1 METEPIDL
9 RLPRRP
15 AAVRGPVKKNTAIDG
30 AFATLTHADLRLD
43 EGGSADAAEEMAP
56 EEQGVSPKLLESL
69 RGQLADIEA
78 QKRTLQRLLNGL
90 EG

>member
-15 AAVRGPVKKNTAIDG
+15 AAVRGPVKKNTVLDG
-30 AFATLTHADLRLD
+30 AFASLTHADLRLD
-43 EGGSADAAEEMAP
+43 EGASPKASEELAP
-56 EEQGVSPKLLESL
+56 GEQRVSPKLLESL
-69 RGQLADIEA
+69 RGQLAEIEA

-90 EG
+90 GG